1 MAETVKVK
9 KGDTLSAIAKANNT
23 TVAKIAAANPQIT
36 NVNLIKPNQVINI
49 PAPKATTSA
58 PTSGEVPNFKPIIT
72 PGPNTSGMFVGPIP
86 TGTTRTTSGYVVTP
100 TTTSTSTS
108 TSSTATSTSTSSTS
122 TDGGFTSNGNQALY
136 NGVPFNGIRNGITFI
151 NGYRQDMYNPDG
163 SDRTDGSGGNGK
175 DGKWTATDGTVFTDQ
190 AAYVAYQTMLNN
202 NAKGDYNAAQAAAAK
217 KAQDMADKRDAFAL
231 IQDTMKSFGFT
242 DTEVAQLTAFA
253 ETQIMDVNIGPN
265 QGILNMKALPVYQAR
280 FAGNQTR
287 LKAGKNALSEADY
300 LAQENAY
307 GEYMKAYGVQT
318 LGTRDQFATLIGN
331 DVSATELNKRLNLA
345 VDRVKNSDPEILKQL
360 KTYYPS
366 ITDSD
371 LVTYFLKPADA
382 LPDLEKKVATS
393 EISAA
398 AVGQGFSADM
408 TGAAALQAFGVTRE
422 KALTG
427 YQDLKTVLPVSE
439 RLAKIYGEAGIKYD
453 RAAGEAEFLT
463 NSADAAE
470 KRRRLKALER
480 NTFGGQTGVE
490 RGTSLSQSTQGKF

>member
-1 MAETVKVK
+1 MAAPKTTVTVKA
-9 KGDTLSAIAKANNT
+9 GDTLSAIAKANNT

-36 NVNLIKPNQVINI
+36 NVNVIKPKQVINLPAAKPSVNAAQGI
-49 PAPKATTSA
+49 PNAGYTTG
-58 PTSGEVPNFKPIIT
+58 SGVN
-72 PGPNTSGMFVGPIP
+72 
-86 TGTTRTTSGYVVTP
+86 
-100 TTTSTSTS
+100 TTTLAGIAAASGTPSPKVEVKPDPDKPDPDNPPKVKKEVSRVKNADGTF
-108 TSSTATSTSTSSTS
+108 TVTYDDGTVEIIGNPTD
-122 TDGGFTSNGNQALY
+122 DGGGPKT
-136 NGVPFNGIRNGITFI
+136 
-151 NGYRQDMYNPDG
+151 
-163 SDRTDGSGGNGK
+163 
-175 DGKWTATDGTVFTDQ
+175 WTASDGTVFTDQ
-190 AAYVAYQTMLNN
+190 AAFVAYQTMLNN
-202 NAKGDYNAAQAAAAK
+202 NARGDYNAAQAAAAK

-280 FAGNQTR
+280 FSGNQTR

-307 GEYMKAYGVQT
+307 GEYMKAYGVQS

-398 AVGQGFSADM
+398 AVGQGFAADM
-408 TGAAALQAFGVTRE
+408 TGAAALQALGVTRE

-427 YQDLKTVLPVSE
+427 YQDIKTVLPVSE
-439 RLAKIYGEAGIKYD
+439 RLSKIYGEAGINYD
-453 RAAGEAEFLT
+453 RAAGESEFLT

-490 RGTSLSQSTQGKF
+490 RGTSLNQSSQGRF

>member
-1 MAETVKVK
+1 MAEKKATVKVK
-9 KGDTLSAIAKANNT
+9 PGDSMSAIAAKAG
-23 TVAKIAAANPQIT
+23 VSLAAMKAANPQVA
-36 NVNLIKPNQVINI
+36 NPSLIKPNQVLNI
-49 PAPKATTSA
+49 PAAKPATPAKTTAA
-58 PTSGEVPNFKPIIT
+58 PVFNNDPATIALQRLQSGQALTPEQRTLLGLGNAAKPDPTKPDPNKPD
-72 PGPNTSGMFVGPIP
+72 PDKPDPDKP
-86 TGTTRTTSGYVVTP
+86 TGKKEVSRVKNADGTFTVTYDDGTTAIVGEP
-100 TTTSTSTS
+100 IG
-108 TSSTATSTSTSSTS
+108 
-122 TDGGFTSNGNQALY
+122 TDDGT
-136 NGVPFNGIRNGITFI
+136 GITK
-151 NGYRQDMYNPDG
+151 Y
-163 SDRTDGSGGNGK
+163 
-175 DGKWTATDGTVFTDQ
+175 TADDGTVFTDQ
-190 AAYVAYQTMLNN
+190 AAFVAYQSMLRA
-202 NAKGDYNAAQAAAAK
+202 NAKNDYNAAQALAAK

-307 GEYMKAYGVQT
+307 GEYMKAYGVQS

-439 RLAKIYGEAGIKYD
+439 RLAKIYGESGIKYD

>member
-1 MAETVKVK
+1 M
-9 KGDTLSAIAKANNT
+9 LRAN
-23 TVAKIAAANPQIT
+23 AT
-36 NVNLIKPNQVINI
+36 NN
-49 PAPKATTSA
+49 
-58 PTSGEVPNFKPIIT
+58 
-72 PGPNTSGMFVGPIP
+72 
-86 TGTTRTTSGYVVTP
+86 
-100 TTTSTSTS
+100 
-108 TSSTATSTSTSSTS
+108 
-122 TDGGFTSNGNQALY
+122 
-136 NGVPFNGIRNGITFI
+136 
-151 NGYRQDMYNPDG
+151 
-163 SDRTDGSGGNGK
+163 
-175 DGKWTATDGTVFTDQ
+175 
-190 AAYVAYQTMLNN
+190 
-202 NAKGDYNAAQAAAAK
+202 YNAAQTAAAK
-217 KAQDMADKRDAFAL
+217 IAEDQATKRDAFAL

-242 DTEVAQLTAFA
+242 DSEVAQLTTFA
-253 ETQIMDVNIGPN
+253 ETQIMAVTIGPN

-307 GEYMKAYGVQT
+307 GEYMKAYGVQS
-318 LGTRDQFATLIGN
+318 LGSRDQYATLIGN

-398 AVGQGFSADM
+398 AVGQGFAADM

-427 YQDLKTVLPVSE
+427 YQDIKTVLPVSE
-439 RLAKIYGEAGIKYD
+439 RLGKIYSEAGIKYD

-463 NSADAAE
+463 SNADAAE

-480 NTFGGQTGVE
+480 NTFSGQTGVE
-490 RGTSLSQSTQGKF
+490 RGTSLTQSTQGQF

>member
-1 MAETVKVK
+1 MAEKKTTVKVK
-9 KGDTLSAIAKANNT
+9 PGDSMSAIAAKAG
-23 TVAKIAAANPQIT
+23 VSLAAMKAANPQVA
-36 NVNLIKPNQVINI
+36 NPSLIKPNQVLNL
-49 PAPKATTSA
+49 PAAKPATPA
-58 PTSGEVPNFKPIIT
+58 PTSGALPSSFKPTIT

-86 TGTTRTTSGYVVTP
+86 TGTTRTTSGYVPTVVKDPTDPNAKDPDRKVKKEVSRVKNADGTFTVTYDDG
-100 TTTSTSTS
+100 TTSVVGDPTKD
-108 TSSTATSTSTSSTS
+108 
-122 TDGGFTSNGNQALY
+122 DGLTKY
-136 NGVPFNGIRNGITFI
+136 
-151 NGYRQDMYNPDG
+151 
-163 SDRTDGSGGNGK
+163 
-175 DGKWTATDGTVFTDQ
+175 TATDGTVFTDQ
-190 AAYVAYQTMLNN
+190 NAYVNYQAMLTN
-202 NAKGDYNAAQAAAAK
+202 NAKSDYNAAQAAAAK
-217 KAQDMADKRDAFAL
+217 TAQDMADKRDAFAL

-280 FAGNQTR
+280 FAGNKTR
-287 LKAGKNALSEADY
+287 LAAGKNALSEADY

-307 GEYMKAYGVQT
+307 GEYMKAYGVQS

-439 RLAKIYGEAGIKYD
+439 RLAKIYGESGIKYD

>member
-1 MAETVKVK
+1 MPVDDIDASDRK
-9 KGDTLSAIAKANNT
+9 LMNQAKAAAA
-23 TVAKIAAANPQIT
+23 AKAAEEAAAAANALANKALGKTTTYNQR
-36 NVNLIKPNQVINI
+36 VVDAIK
-49 PAPKATTSA
+49 
-58 PTSGEVPNFKPIIT
+58 
-72 PGPNTSGMFVGPIP
+72 
-86 TGTTRTTSGYVVTP
+86 TGTQSTVDVNANPVTSYAGTYTPDPTRDALTKLTGGGTLTDAERVLLGMGPAKTSTP
-100 TTTSTSTS
+100 TPTPKTTPTPTPTPSGNTT
-108 TSSTATSTSTSSTS
+108 TYTA
-122 TDGGFTSNGNQALY
+122 D
-136 NGVPFNGIRNGITFI
+136 
-151 NGYRQDMYNPDG
+151 
-163 SDRTDGSGGNGK
+163 
-175 DGKWTATDGTVFTDQ
+175 DGTKFTDQ
-190 AAYVAYQTMLNN
+190 NAFANYQGMLRA
-202 NAKGDYNAAQAAAAK
+202 NAKADYNAAQAAAAK
-217 KAQDMADKRDAFAL
+217 IAEDQATKRDAFAL

-242 DTEVAQLTAFA
+242 DSEVAQLTTFA

-280 FAGNQTR
+280 FAGNATR

-307 GEYMKAYGVQT
+307 GEYMKAYGVQS
-318 LGTRDQFATLIGN
+318 LGSRDQYATLIGN

-398 AVGQGFSADM
+398 AVGQGFAADM

-439 RLAKIYGEAGIKYD
+439 RLSKIYGESGIKYD

-480 NTFGGQTGVE
+480 GAFSAQTGVE
-490 RGTSLSQSTQGKF
+490 RGVSLGTSSQGQF

>member
-1 MAETVKVK
+1 MAEKKATVKVK
-9 KGDTLSAIAKANNT
+9 PGDSMSAIAAKAG
-23 TVAKIAAANPQIT
+23 VSLAAMKAANPQVA
-36 NVNLIKPNQVINI
+36 NPSLIKPNQVLNV
-49 PAPKATTSA
+49 PAATTKAATPAKA
-58 PTSGEVPNFKPIIT
+58 PSPSTVAAQAQAQIDKLQKQSDAIT
-72 PGPNTSGMFVGPIP
+72 KSQADSKAAAEADI
-86 TGTTRTTSGYVVTP
+86 
-100 TTTSTSTS
+100 
-108 TSSTATSTSTSSTS
+108 AAAKKEQ
-122 TDGGFTSNGNQALY
+122 TDQYAANQALAKEL
-136 NGVPFNGIRNGITFI
+136 GRVFDPKTGKI
-151 NGYRQDMYNPDG
+151 
-163 SDRTDGSGGNGK
+163 GGPIVKDVKDEGK
-175 DGKWTATDGTVFTDQ
+175 DDGTGVVKYTADDGTVFTDQ
-190 AAYVAYQTMLNN
+190 NAFATYQSMLRA
-202 NAKGDYNAAQAAAAK
+202 NAKNDYNTAQALAAK

-280 FAGNQTR
+280 FSGNQTR

-307 GEYMKAYGVQT
+307 GEYMKAYGVQS

-398 AVGQGFSADM
+398 AVGQGFAADM

-439 RLAKIYGEAGIKYD
+439 RLAKIYGESGIKYD

-480 NTFGGQTGVE
+480 GAFSAQTGVE
-490 RGTSLSQSTQGKF
+490 RGTSLTQSTQGQF

>member
-1 MAETVKVK
+1 M
-9 KGDTLSAIAKANNT
+9 LRAN
-23 TVAKIAAANPQIT
+23 A
-36 NVNLIKPNQVINI
+36 
-49 PAPKATTSA
+49 
-58 PTSGEVPNFKPIIT
+58 
-72 PGPNTSGMFVGPIP
+72 
-86 TGTTRTTSGYVVTP
+86 
-100 TTTSTSTS
+100 
-108 TSSTATSTSTSSTS
+108 
-122 TDGGFTSNGNQALY
+122 
-136 NGVPFNGIRNGITFI
+136 RN
-151 NGYRQDMYNPDG
+151 
-163 SDRTDGSGGNGK
+163 
-175 DGKWTATDGTVFTDQ
+175 
-190 AAYVAYQTMLNN
+190 
-202 NAKGDYNAAQAAAAK
+202 DYSAAQALAAK

-242 DTEVAQLTAFA
+242 DIEVAQLTAFA
-253 ETQIMDVNIGPN
+253 ETQIMDSNIGPN
-265 QGILNMKALPVYQAR
+265 QGILNMKALPTYQAR
-280 FAGNQTR
+280 FSGNQTR

-307 GEYMKAYGVQT
+307 GEYMKAYGVQS

-398 AVGQGFSADM
+398 AVGQGFAADM

-427 YQDLKTVLPVSE
+427 YQDLRTVLPVSE
-439 RLAKIYGEAGIKYD
+439 RLGTIYNEAGVKYD
-453 RAAGEAEFLT
+453 RAAGEAEFLKG
-463 NSADAAE
+463 NADAAE
-470 KRRRLKALER
+470 KRRRLKSLER
-480 NTFGGQTGVE
+480 SSFSAQTGVE
-490 RGTSLSQSTQGKF
+490 RGTSLSQSTQGQF

>member
-1 MAETVKVK
+1 MAEKKATVKVK
-9 KGDTLSAIAKANNT
+9 PGDSMSAIAAKAG
-23 TVAKIAAANPQIT
+23 VSLAAMKAANPQVA
-36 NVNLIKPNQVINI
+36 NPSLIKPNQVLNI
-49 PAPKATTSA
+49 PAATPVKSTTSSPA
-58 PTSGEVPNFKPIIT
+58 TVAAQAQAMIDKLS
-72 PGPNTSGMFVGPIP
+72 
-86 TGTTRTTSGYVVTP
+86 TRIK
-100 TTTSTSTS
+100 
-108 TSSTATSTSTSSTS
+108 
-122 TDGGFTSNGNQALY
+122 DIETSNAATIAENTAAQAALDKDKADQ
-136 NGVPFNGIRNGITFI
+136 FI
-151 NGYRQDMYNPDG
+151 ANEQLAKDLG
-163 SDRTDGSGGNGK
+163 RTYDPKTGKIGDPIVKTTDEGK
-175 DGKWTATDGTVFTDQ
+175 DDGTGVIKYTADDGTVFTDQ
-190 AAYVAYQTMLNN
+190 NAFATYQAMLRG
-202 NAKGDYNAAQAAAAK
+202 NAKSDYNAAQAAAAK
-217 KAQDMADKRDAFAL
+217 TAQDKADKRDAFAL

-280 FAGNQTR
+280 FSGNQTR

-307 GEYMKAYGVQT
+307 GEYMKAYGVQS

-398 AVGQGFSADM
+398 AVGQGFAADM

-422 KALTG
+422 QALTG
-427 YQDLKTVLPVSE
+427 YQDIKTVLPVSE
-439 RLAKIYGEAGIKYD
+439 RLAKIYGEAGLTYD
-453 RAAGEAEFLT
+453 RAAGEAEFLK

-470 KRRRLKALER
+470 KRRRLKELER
-480 NTFGGQTGVE
+480 GSFSGQSGVE
-490 RGTSLSQSTQGKF
+490 RGTSLSQSTQGMF

>member
-1 MAETVKVK
+1 MAKKKPTVKVK
-9 KGDTLSAIAKANNT
+9 PGDSMSAIAAKAG
-23 TVAKIAAANPQIT
+23 VSLAAMKAANPQVA
-36 NVNLIKPNQVINI
+36 NPSLIKPNQVLNLPTATTKTAT
-49 PAPKATTSA
+49 PAKAASPSTVAAQAQAQIKKLEAAAAAEEKRIADAKATAAADIAATKKEQTDQYTA
-58 PTSGEVPNFKPIIT
+58 NETLAKELGRVFDPKTGKI
-72 PGPNTSGMFVGPIP
+72 GGPIGKTADDGEDDG
-86 TGTTRTTSGYVVTP
+86 TGVIKY
-100 TTTSTSTS
+100 
-108 TSSTATSTSTSSTS
+108 TA
-122 TDGGFTSNGNQALY
+122 D
-136 NGVPFNGIRNGITFI
+136 
-151 NGYRQDMYNPDG
+151 
-163 SDRTDGSGGNGK
+163 
-175 DGKWTATDGTVFTDQ
+175 DGTVFTDQ
-190 AAYVAYQTMLNN
+190 NAFANYQAMLRANVRE
-202 NAKGDYNAAQAAAAK
+202 DYNTSQAAAAK
-217 KAQDMADKRDAFAL
+217 IAQEAAEKRDAFAL

-280 FAGNQTR
+280 FSGNQTR

-307 GEYMKAYGVQT
+307 GEYMKAYGVQS

-331 DVSATELNKRLNLA
+331 DVSATELNNRLNLA

-398 AVGQGFSADM
+398 AVGQGFAADM
-408 TGAAALQAFGVTRE
+408 GGAAALQAFGVTRE
-422 KALTG
+422 QALTG
-427 YQDLKTVLPVSE
+427 YQDIKTVLPVSE
-439 RLAKIYGEAGIKYD
+439 RLSKIYGEAGIKYD

-463 NSADAAE
+463 NNADAAE

-490 RGTSLSQSTQGKF
+490 RGTSLAQSTQGQF

>member
-1 MAETVKVK
+1 MPVDDIDLSDAKLMAQARAAAAAET
-9 KGDTLSAIAKANNT
+9 ARENAR
-23 TVAKIAAANPQIT
+23 AAAAAKPTTYNQR
-36 NVNLIKPNQVINI
+36 VVQAIK
-49 PAPKATTSA
+49 
-58 PTSGEVPNFKPIIT
+58 
-72 PGPNTSGMFVGPIP
+72 
-86 TGTTRTTSGYVVTP
+86 TGTQSTVDVNANPVTSYSGSYTPDPTRNALTKLTGGGTLTDAERALLGMGPATPANASTTKTKKEVSRTKNADGTFTVTYDDGTVSIEGTPSG
-100 TTTSTSTS
+100 
-108 TSSTATSTSTSSTS
+108 
-122 TDGGFTSNGNQALY
+122 D
-136 NGVPFNGIRNGITFI
+136 
-151 NGYRQDMYNPDG
+151 
-163 SDRTDGSGGNGK
+163 
-175 DGKWTATDGTVFTDQ
+175 DGKGPKTWTATDGTVFTDQ
-190 AAYVAYQTMLNN
+190 AAFVAYQTMLNN
-202 NAKGDYNAAQAAAAK
+202 NARGDYNAAQAAAAK
-217 KAQDMADKRDAFAL
+217 KAQDQADKRDAFAL

-280 FAGNQTR
+280 FSGNQTR

-307 GEYMKAYGVQT
+307 GEYMKAYGVQS

-398 AVGQGFSADM
+398 AVGQGFAADM
-408 TGAAALQAFGVTRE
+408 AGAEALQAFGVTRE

-439 RLAKIYGEAGIKYD
+439 RLSKIYGESGIKYD

-463 NSADAAE
+463 NNADAAE

-480 NTFGGQTGVE
+480 GTFSAQTGVE
-490 RGTSLSQSTQGKF
+490 RGVSLGTSTQGRF

>member
-1 MAETVKVK
+1 MAEKKPTVTVKP
-9 KGDTLSAIAKANNT
+9 GDSMSAIAAKAG
-23 TVAKIAAANPQIT
+23 VSLAAMKAANPQVA
-36 NVNLIKPNQVINI
+36 NPSLIKPNQVLNL
-49 PAPKATTSA
+49 PTPKAATPAKAAAA
-58 PTSGEVPNFKPIIT
+58 PVFNNDPATIALQRLQSGQTLT
-72 PGPNTSGMFVGPIP
+72 PEQRTLLGMGNP
-86 TGTTRTTSGYVVTP
+86 
-100 TTTSTSTS
+100 S

-122 TDGGFTSNGNQALY
+122 TSTSSTSTSTSTASTSAS
-136 NGVPFNGIRNGITFI
+136 GVTT
-151 NGYRQDMYNPDG
+151 YTADDG
-163 SDRTDGSGGNGK
+163 SK
-175 DGKWTATDGTVFTDQ
+175 FTDQ
-190 AAYVAYQTMLNN
+190 NAFVNYQAMLRANATNN
-202 NAKGDYNAAQAAAAK
+202 YNAAQAAAAK
-217 KAQDMADKRDAFAL
+217 TAEDQATKRDAFAL

-280 FAGNQTR
+280 FSGNQTR

-307 GEYMKAYGVQT
+307 GEYMKAYGVQS
-318 LGTRDQFATLIGN
+318 LGTRDQYATLIGN

-398 AVGQGFSADM
+398 AVGQGFAADM

-427 YQDLKTVLPVSE
+427 YQDIKTVLPVSE
-439 RLAKIYGEAGIKYD
+439 RLAKIYGEAGLTYD
-453 RAAGEAEFLT
+453 RAAGEAEFLK
-463 NSADAAE
+463 NNADAAE
-470 KRRRLKALER
+470 RRRRLKELER
-480 NTFGGQTGVE
+480 GSFSGQSGVE

>member
-1 MAETVKVK
+1 MAEKKPTVKVK
-9 KGDTLSAIAKANNT
+9 PGDSMSAIAAKAG
-23 TVAKIAAANPQIT
+23 VSLAAMKAANPQVA
-36 NVNLIKPNQVINI
+36 NPSLIKPNQVLNL
-49 PAPKATTSA
+49 PAPAPAKAATSA
-58 PTSGEVPNFKPIIT
+58 PTSGAVPNFKPT
-72 PGPNTSGMFVGPIP
+72 VTMGSNTSGMFVGPIP
-86 TGTTRTTSGYVVTP
+86 TGTTRTTSGYVPTVVEDPNKPDPNKPDPNKPTGKKEVSRVKNANGTFTVTYDDGTTEVVGDP
-100 TTTSTSTS
+100 TKD
-108 TSSTATSTSTSSTS
+108 
-122 TDGGFTSNGNQALY
+122 DGLTKY
-136 NGVPFNGIRNGITFI
+136 
-151 NGYRQDMYNPDG
+151 
-163 SDRTDGSGGNGK
+163 
-175 DGKWTATDGTVFTDQ
+175 TATDGTVFTDQ
-190 AAYVAYQTMLNN
+190 AAFVAYQNMLNN
-202 NAKGDYNAAQAAAAK
+202 NARGDYNAAQAAAAK
-217 KAQDMADKRDAFAL
+217 TAQDMADKRDAFAL

-280 FAGNQTR
+280 FAGNQAR

-307 GEYMKAYGVQT
+307 GEYMKAYGVQS
-318 LGTRDQFATLIGN
+318 LGSRDQYATLISN

-382 LPDLEKKVATS
+382 LPELEKKVATS

-398 AVGQGFSADM
+398 AVGQGFTADM
-408 TGAAALQAFGVTRE
+408 TGAAALQALGVTRE

-427 YQDLKTVLPVSE
+427 YQDIKTVLPVSE
-439 RLAKIYGEAGIKYD
+439 RLGKIYGEAGIKYD

-463 NSADAAE
+463 NNADAAE
-470 KRRRLKALER
+470 KRRRLRVLER
-480 NTFGGQTGVE
+480 NAFSGQTGVE

>member
-1 MAETVKVK
+1 MPIADIDPSDAKLMAQ
-9 KGDTLSAIAKANNT
+9 AKAAAAAKAAADKAKAAADARAAA
-23 TVAKIAAANPQIT
+23 VARAAANPATQT
-36 NVNLIKPNQVINI
+36 YNQRVVNAIK
-49 PAPKATTSA
+49 
-58 PTSGEVPNFKPIIT
+58 
-72 PGPNTSGMFVGPIP
+72 
-86 TGTTRTTSGYVVTP
+86 TGTQSTVDVNANPITLSTTKNPDNPPKVKKEVSRVKNADGTFTVTYDDGTTAVEGTP
-100 TTTSTSTS
+100 TP
-108 TSSTATSTSTSSTS
+108 
-122 TDGGFTSNGNQALY
+122 TD
-136 NGVPFNGIRNGITFI
+136 
-151 NGYRQDMYNPDG
+151 
-163 SDRTDGSGGNGK
+163 
-175 DGKWTATDGTVFTDQ
+175 DGKGGTKYTADDGTVFTDQ
-190 AAYVAYQTMLNN
+190 NAFVNYQAMLRANATNN
-202 NAKGDYNAAQAAAAK
+202 YNAAQAAAAK
-217 KAQDMADKRDAFAL
+217 KLQEQADKRDAFAL

-253 ETQIMDVNIGPN
+253 ETQIMDANIGPN

-280 FAGNQTR
+280 FSGNQTR

-307 GEYMKAYGVQT
+307 GEYMKAYGVQS

-398 AVGQGFSADM
+398 AVGQGFAADM
-408 TGAAALQAFGVTRE
+408 TGAAALQALGVTRE

-427 YQDLKTVLPVSE
+427 YQDIKTVLPVSE
-439 RLAKIYGEAGIKYD
+439 RLSKIYGESGIKYD
-453 RAAGEAEFLT
+453 RAAGESEFLA
-463 NSADAAE
+463 NNADAAE

-490 RGTSLSQSTQGKF
+490 RGTSLNQSSQGRF

>member
-1 MAETVKVK
+1 MAEKKPTVKVK
-9 KGDTLSAIAKANNT
+9 PGDSMSAIAAKAG
-23 TVAKIAAANPQIT
+23 VSLAAMKAANPQVA
-36 NVNLIKPNQVINI
+36 NPSLIKPNQVLNL
-49 PAPKATTSA
+49 PAAAPAKAVTPA
-58 PTSGEVPNFKPIIT
+58 PTSGAVSNFKPT
-72 PGPNTSGMFVGPIP
+72 VTMGSNTSGMFVGPIP
-86 TGTTRTTSGYVVTP
+86 TGTTRTTSGYVPTVVKDPNIKDPDPKDPDPDKPTGKKEVSRVKNADGTFTVTYD
-100 TTTSTSTS
+100 
-108 TSSTATSTSTSSTS
+108 
-122 TDGGFTSNGNQALY
+122 DGTVEIIGK
-136 NGVPFNGIRNGITFI
+136 P
-151 NGYRQDMYNPDG
+151 
-163 SDRTDGSGGNGK
+163 SGDDDSPK
-175 DGKWTATDGTVFTDQ
+175 TWTATDGTVFTDQ
-190 AAYVAYQTMLNN
+190 AAFVAYQTMLNA
-202 NAKGDYNAAQAAAAK
+202 NAKNDYNMAQSLAAK

-242 DTEVAQLTAFA
+242 DNEVAQLTAFA

-307 GEYMKAYGVQT
+307 GEYMKAYGVQS
-318 LGTRDQFATLIGN
+318 LGSRDQYAILIGN

-398 AVGQGFSADM
+398 AVGQGFAADM

-427 YQDLKTVLPVSE
+427 YQDIKTVLPVSE
-439 RLAKIYGEAGIKYD
+439 RLAKIYGEAGLTYD
-453 RAAGEAEFLT
+453 RAAGEAEFLK
-463 NSADAAE
+463 NNADAAE
-470 KRRRLKALER
+470 RRRRLKELER
-480 NTFGGQTGVE
+480 GSFSGQSGVE

>member
-1 MAETVKVK
+1 MAEKKATVKVK
-9 KGDTLSAIAKANNT
+9 PGDSMSAIAAKAG
-23 TVAKIAAANPQIT
+23 VSLAAMKAANPQVA
-36 NVNLIKPNQVINI
+36 NPSLIKPNQVLNL
-49 PAPKATTSA
+49 PTPKTTTPA
-58 PTSGEVPNFKPIIT
+58 PTSGALPSSFKPIIT

-86 TGTTRTTSGYVVTP
+86 TGTTRTTSGYVP
-100 TTTSTSTS
+100 TVVKDPTK
-108 TSSTATSTSTSSTS
+108 
-122 TDGGFTSNGNQALY
+122 TDPKDSD
-136 NGVPFNGIRNGITFI
+136 PK
-151 NGYRQDMYNPDG
+151 DPDPKVKKEV
-163 SDRTDGSGGNGK
+163 SRVKN
-175 DGKWTATDGTVFTDQ
+175 ADGTFTVTYDDGTTAIEGEPTGTDDGTGVIKYTADDGTIFTDQ
-190 AAYVAYQTMLNN
+190 NAFVNYQTMLRG
-202 NAKGDYNAAQAAAAK
+202 NAKSDYNAAQAAAAK
-217 KAQDMADKRDAFAL
+217 AAQDKADKRDAFAL

-280 FAGNQTR
+280 FSGNQTR

-307 GEYMKAYGVQT
+307 GEYMKAYGVQS
-318 LGTRDQFATLIGN
+318 LGTRDQYATLIGN

-398 AVGQGFSADM
+398 AVGQGFAADM

-427 YQDLKTVLPVSE
+427 YQDIKTVLPVSE
-439 RLAKIYGEAGIKYD
+439 RLAKIYGEAGLTYD
-453 RAAGEAEFLT
+453 RAAGEAEFLK

-470 KRRRLKALER
+470 KRRRLKELER
-480 NTFGGQTGVE
+480 GSFSGQSGVE

>member
-1 MAETVKVK
+1 MK
-9 KGDTLSAIAKANNT
+9 
-23 TVAKIAAANPQIT
+23 AANPQVA
-36 NVNLIKPNQVINI
+36 NPSLIKPNQVLNV
-49 PAPKATTSA
+49 PAAAPAKAA
-58 PTSGEVPNFKPIIT
+58 
-72 PGPNTSGMFVGPIP
+72 
-86 TGTTRTTSGYVVTP
+86 VTP
-100 TTTSTSTS
+100 ASVAAQAQAQIDKLQKQSDAIAKS
-108 TSSTATSTSTSSTS
+108 QADSKAAAEADIAAAKKEQ
-122 TDGGFTSNGNQALY
+122 TDQYAANQALAKQL
-136 NGVPFNGIRNGITFI
+136 GRTFDPKTGKI
-151 NGYRQDMYNPDG
+151 
-163 SDRTDGSGGNGK
+163 GGPIVKTEDDEKDEGK
-175 DGKWTATDGTVFTDQ
+175 DDGTGVIKYTADDGTVFTDQ
-190 AAYVAYQTMLNN
+190 NAFATYQAMLRG
-202 NAKGDYNAAQAAAAK
+202 NAKSDYNAAQAAAAK
-217 KAQDMADKRDAFAL
+217 TAQDKADKRDAFAL

-280 FAGNQTR
+280 FSGNQTR

-307 GEYMKAYGVQT
+307 GEYMKAYGVQS

-439 RLAKIYGEAGIKYD
+439 RLAKIYGESGIKYD

-480 NTFGGQTGVE
+480 GAFSAQTGVE
-490 RGTSLSQSTQGKF
+490 RGTSLTQSTQGQF

>member
-1 MAETVKVK
+1 MAEKVKVK
-9 KGDTLSAIAKANNT
+9 SGDSMSAIAAKAG
-23 TVAKIAAANPQIT
+23 VSLAAMKAANPQVK
-36 NVNLIKPNQVINI
+36 NPSLIKPGQVLNV
-49 PAPKATTSA
+49 PVAK
-58 PTSGEVPNFKPIIT
+58 PTQNSVRADVSKQAQTMIT
-72 PGPNTSGMFVGPIP
+72 KLEA
-86 TGTTRTTSGYVVTP
+86 RLKELE
-100 TTTSTSTS
+100 
-108 TSSTATSTSTSSTS
+108 
-122 TDGGFTSNGNQALY
+122 TSNAATIAENTTAQAALDKDVTDQFAANQALAKELGRVFDPKTGKIGGPIGKTA
-136 NGVPFNGIRNGITFI
+136 N
-151 NGYRQDMYNPDG
+151 DG
-163 SDRTDGSGGNGK
+163 ED
-175 DGKWTATDGTVFTDQ
+175 DGTGVIKYTADDGTPFTDQ
-190 AAYVAYQTMLNN
+190 NAFANYQAMLRANVRE
-202 NAKGDYNAAQAAAAK
+202 DYNTSQAAAAK
-217 KAQDMADKRDAFAL
+217 IAQEKAEKRDAFAL

-280 FAGNQTR
+280 FSGNQTR

-307 GEYMKAYGVQT
+307 GEYMKAYGVQS

-398 AVGQGFSADM
+398 AVGQGFAADM
-408 TGAAALQAFGVTRE
+408 GGAAALQAFGVTRE
-422 KALTG
+422 QALTG

-439 RLAKIYGEAGIKYD
+439 RLGKIYSEAGIKYD

-463 NSADAAE
+463 SNADAAE

-480 NTFGGQTGVE
+480 NTFSGQTGVE
-490 RGTSLSQSTQGKF
+490 RGTSLTQSTQGQF

>member
-1 MAETVKVK
+1 MAEKVKVK
-9 KGDTLSAIAKANNT
+9 SGDSMSAIAAKAG
-23 TVAKIAAANPQIT
+23 VSLAAMKAANPQVK
-36 NVNLIKPNQVINI
+36 NPSLIKPGQVLNV
-49 PAPKATTSA
+49 PVAK
-58 PTSGEVPNFKPIIT
+58 PTQNSVRADVSKQAQTMIT
-72 PGPNTSGMFVGPIP
+72 KLEA
-86 TGTTRTTSGYVVTP
+86 RLKELE
-100 TTTSTSTS
+100 
-108 TSSTATSTSTSSTS
+108 
-122 TDGGFTSNGNQALY
+122 TSNAATIAENTTAQAALDKDVTDQFAANQALAKELGRVFDPKTGKIGGPIGKTA
-136 NGVPFNGIRNGITFI
+136 N
-151 NGYRQDMYNPDG
+151 DG
-163 SDRTDGSGGNGK
+163 ED
-175 DGKWTATDGTVFTDQ
+175 DGTGVIKYTADDGTPFTDQ
-190 AAYVAYQTMLNN
+190 NAFANYQAMLRANVRE
-202 NAKGDYNAAQAAAAK
+202 DYNTSQAAAAK
-217 KAQDMADKRDAFAL
+217 IAQEKAEKRDAFAL

-280 FAGNQTR
+280 FSGNQTR

-307 GEYMKAYGVQT
+307 GEYMKAYGVQS

-398 AVGQGFSADM
+398 AVGQGFAADM
-408 TGAAALQAFGVTRE
+408 GGAAALQAFGVTRE
-422 KALTG
+422 QALTG

-439 RLAKIYGEAGIKYD
+439 RLGKIYSEAGIKYD

-463 NSADAAE
+463 NNADAAE

-490 RGTSLSQSTQGKF
+490 RGTSLTQSTQGQF

>member
-1 MAETVKVK
+1 MAIDDIDPSDRK
-9 KGDTLSAIAKANNT
+9 LMAQAKAAAAAKAAADKAKAAADARAAA
-23 TVAKIAAANPQIT
+23 VARAAANPPTQTYNQRVVNAIKTGTQSTVDVNANPIT
-36 NVNLIKPNQVINI
+36 LSTTKKTDNP
-49 PAPKATTSA
+49 PKVKKEVGRVKNADGTFTVTYDDGTTSVE
-58 PTSGEVPNFKPIIT
+58 G
-72 PGPNTSGMFVGPIP
+72 
-86 TGTTRTTSGYVVTP
+86 TP
-100 TTTSTSTS
+100 TP
-108 TSSTATSTSTSSTS
+108 
-122 TDGGFTSNGNQALY
+122 TD
-136 NGVPFNGIRNGITFI
+136 
-151 NGYRQDMYNPDG
+151 
-163 SDRTDGSGGNGK
+163 
-175 DGKWTATDGTVFTDQ
+175 DGKGTKYTADDGTVFTDQ
-190 AAYVAYQTMLNN
+190 NAFVNYQAMLRG
-202 NAKGDYNAAQAAAAK
+202 NAKSDYAAAQAAAAK
-217 KAQDMADKRDAFAL
+217 AALDIAEKRDAFAL

-253 ETQIMDVNIGPN
+253 ETQIMDSNIGPN

-280 FAGNQTR
+280 FSGNQTR

-307 GEYMKAYGVQT
+307 GEYMKAYGVQS

-398 AVGQGFSADM
+398 AVGQGFTADM
-408 TGAAALQAFGVTRE
+408 TGAAALQALGVTRE

-427 YQDLKTVLPVSE
+427 YQDIKTVLPVSE
-439 RLAKIYGEAGIKYD
+439 RLSKIYGESGIKYD
-453 RAAGEAEFLT
+453 RAAGESEFLA
-463 NSADAAE
+463 NNADAAE

-490 RGTSLSQSTQGKF
+490 RGTSLNQSSQGRF

>member
-1 MAETVKVK
+1 MAEKKATVKVK
-9 KGDTLSAIAKANNT
+9 PGDSMSAIAAKAG
-23 TVAKIAAANPQIT
+23 VSLAAMKAANPQVA
-36 NVNLIKPNQVINI
+36 NPSLIKPNQVLNL
-49 PAPKATTSA
+49 PAPKAATPAKAAAA
-58 PTSGEVPNFKPIIT
+58 PVFNNDPATIALQRLQSGQTLTPEQRTLLGLSNAATPDPNKPD
-72 PGPNTSGMFVGPIP
+72 PNKPDPNKPDPDKP
-86 TGTTRTTSGYVVTP
+86 TGKKEVSRVKNADGTFTVTYDDGTVEIIGKPSGDDKGPQT
-100 TTTSTSTS
+100 
-108 TSSTATSTSTSSTS
+108 
-122 TDGGFTSNGNQALY
+122 
-136 NGVPFNGIRNGITFI
+136 
-151 NGYRQDMYNPDG
+151 
-163 SDRTDGSGGNGK
+163 
-175 DGKWTATDGTVFTDQ
+175 WTATDGTVFTDQ
-190 AAYVAYQTMLNN
+190 AAFVAYQTMLNA
-202 NAKGDYNAAQAAAAK
+202 NAKNDYNMAQSLAAK

-280 FAGNQTR
+280 FSGNQTR

-307 GEYMKAYGVQT
+307 GEYMKAYGVQS
-318 LGTRDQFATLIGN
+318 LGTRDQYATLIGN

-398 AVGQGFSADM
+398 AVGQGFAADM

-427 YQDLKTVLPVSE
+427 YQDIKTVLPVSE
-439 RLAKIYGEAGIKYD
+439 RLAKIYGEAGLTYD
-453 RAAGEAEFLT
+453 RAAGEAEFLK

-470 KRRRLKALER
+470 KRRRLKELER
-480 NTFGGQTGVE
+480 SSFSGQSGVE

>member
-1 MAETVKVK
+1 MAEKKATVKVK
-9 KGDTLSAIAKANNT
+9 PGDSMSAIAAKAG
-23 TVAKIAAANPQIT
+23 VSLAAMKAANPQVA
-36 NVNLIKPNQVINI
+36 NPSLIKPNQVLNI
-49 PAPKATTSA
+49 PAPKATTPA
-58 PTSGEVPNFKPIIT
+58 PTSGAVPNFKPTIT

-86 TGTTRTTSGYVVTP
+86 TGTTRTTSGYVPTVVKDPTKTDPKDPDPKVKKEVSRVKNADGTFTVTYDDG
-100 TTTSTSTS
+100 TTSVVGDPTKD
-108 TSSTATSTSTSSTS
+108 
-122 TDGGFTSNGNQALY
+122 DGLTKY
-136 NGVPFNGIRNGITFI
+136 
-151 NGYRQDMYNPDG
+151 
-163 SDRTDGSGGNGK
+163 
-175 DGKWTATDGTVFTDQ
+175 TATDGTVFTDQ
-190 AAYVAYQTMLNN
+190 NAYVNYQAMLTN
-202 NAKGDYNAAQAAAAK
+202 NAKSDYNAAQAAAAK
-217 KAQDMADKRDAFAL
+217 TAQDMADKRDAFAL

-280 FAGNQTR
+280 FSGNQTR

-307 GEYMKAYGVQT
+307 GEYMKAYGVQS

-439 RLAKIYGEAGIKYD
+439 RLAKIYGESGIKYD

-470 KRRRLKALER
+470 RRRRLKALER

-490 RGTSLSQSTQGKF
+490 RGTSLTQSTQGQF

>member
-1 MAETVKVK
+1 MADKKATVTVKP
-9 KGDTLSAIAKANNT
+9 GDSMSAIAAKAG
-23 TVAKIAAANPQIT
+23 VSLSAMKAANPQVA
-36 NVNLIKPNQVINI
+36 NPSLIKPNQVLNLPAAK
-49 PAPKATTSA
+49 PAPEKTVAEAA
-58 PTSGEVPNFKPIIT
+58 PTFNNDPATIALQRL
-72 PGPNTSGMFVGPIP
+72 TSGQTLTPEQRTLLGMNNPTAPDPNKPDPNKPDPNKPSGKKEVSRVKNADGTFTVTYDDGTISIEGTP
-86 TGTTRTTSGYVVTP
+86 TGTGEKT
-100 TTTSTSTS
+100 
-108 TSSTATSTSTSSTS
+108 
-122 TDGGFTSNGNQALY
+122 
-136 NGVPFNGIRNGITFI
+136 
-151 NGYRQDMYNPDG
+151 
-163 SDRTDGSGGNGK
+163 
-175 DGKWTATDGTVFTDQ
+175 WTATDGTVFTDQ
-190 AAYVAYQTMLNN
+190 AAFVAYQNMLNN
-202 NAKGDYNAAQAAAAK
+202 NARGDYNAAQAAAAK
-217 KAQDMADKRDAFAL
+217 TAQDMADKRDAFAL

-242 DTEVAQLTAFA
+242 DIEVAQLTAFA

-307 GEYMKAYGVQT
+307 GEYMKAYGVQS
-318 LGTRDQFATLIGN
+318 LGSRDQYATLIGN

-398 AVGQGFSADM
+398 AVGQGFAADM

-439 RLAKIYGEAGIKYD
+439 RLSKIYGEAGIKYD

-480 NTFGGQTGVE
+480 GAFSAQTGVE
-490 RGTSLSQSTQGKF
+490 RGVSLGTSTQGQF

>member
-1 MAETVKVK
+1 MAEKKATVTVKP
-9 KGDTLSAIAKANNT
+9 GDSMSAIAAKAGVTLSAMK
-23 TVAKIAAANPQIT
+23 AANPQVA
-36 NVNLIKPNQVINI
+36 NPSLIKPNQVLNLPAAKSSVNAAQGI
-49 PAPKATTSA
+49 PNGGYTTGSGVNTNTLA
-58 PTSGEVPNFKPIIT
+58 GIAAASGTSTSG
-72 PGPNTSGMFVGPIP
+72 
-86 TGTTRTTSGYVVTP
+86 
-100 TTTSTSTS
+100 TSTSTS
-108 TSSTATSTSTSSTS
+108 TSSTSTSTSTSTTSTSTSSTS
-122 TDGGFTSNGNQALY
+122 ASTSST
-136 NGVPFNGIRNGITFI
+136 PT
-151 NGYRQDMYNPDG
+151 
-163 SDRTDGSGGNGK
+163 S
-175 DGKWTATDGTVFTDQ
+175 WTASDGTVFTDQ
-190 AAYVAYQTMLNN
+190 NAYVNYQAMLNA
-202 NAKGDYNAAQAAAAK
+202 NATNSYNAAQAAAAK
-217 KAQDMADKRDAFAL
+217 AALDVAEKRDAFAL

-253 ETQIMDVNIGPN
+253 ETQIMDSNIGPN

-280 FAGNQTR
+280 FSGNQTR

-307 GEYMKAYGVQT
+307 GEYMKAYGVQS

-398 AVGQGFSADM
+398 AVGQGFAADM
-408 TGAAALQAFGVTRE
+408 TGAAALQALGVTRE

-427 YQDLKTVLPVSE
+427 YQDIKTVLPVSE
-439 RLAKIYGEAGIKYD
+439 RLSKIYGESGIKYD
-453 RAAGEAEFLT
+453 RAAGESEFLA
-463 NSADAAE
+463 NNADAAE

-490 RGTSLSQSTQGKF
+490 RGTSLNQSSQGRF

>member
-1 MAETVKVK
+1 
-9 KGDTLSAIAKANNT
+9 
-23 TVAKIAAANPQIT
+23 
-36 NVNLIKPNQVINI
+36 
-49 PAPKATTSA
+49 
-58 PTSGEVPNFKPIIT
+58 
-72 PGPNTSGMFVGPIP
+72 
-86 TGTTRTTSGYVVTP
+86 
-100 TTTSTSTS
+100 
-108 TSSTATSTSTSSTS
+108 
-122 TDGGFTSNGNQALY
+122 
-136 NGVPFNGIRNGITFI
+136 
-151 NGYRQDMYNPDG
+151 
-163 SDRTDGSGGNGK
+163 
-175 DGKWTATDGTVFTDQ
+175 
-190 AAYVAYQTMLNN
+190 MLRG
-202 NAKGDYNAAQAAAAK
+202 NAKSDYNAAQAAAAK
-217 KAQDMADKRDAFAL
+217 AAQDKADKRDAFAL

-280 FAGNQTR
+280 FSGNQTR

-307 GEYMKAYGVQT
+307 GEYMKAYGVQS

-490 RGTSLSQSTQGKF
+490 RGTSLAQSTQGQF

>member
-49 PAPKATTSA
+49 PAPKATTPA
-58 PTSGEVPNFKPIIT
+58 PTSGAVPNFKPTIT

-86 TGTTRTTSGYVVTP
+86 TGTTRTTSGYVPTVVKDPDKPDPDKPKGKKEVSRVKNADGTFTVTYDDGTTAIEGEP
-100 TTTSTSTS
+100 TG
-108 TSSTATSTSTSSTS
+108 
-122 TDGGFTSNGNQALY
+122 TD
-136 NGVPFNGIRNGITFI
+136 
-151 NGYRQDMYNPDG
+151 
-163 SDRTDGSGGNGK
+163 
-175 DGKWTATDGTVFTDQ
+175 DGKGGTKYTADDGTIFTDQ
-190 AAYVAYQTMLNN
+190 AAFVAYQSMLRA
-202 NAKGDYNAAQAAAAK
+202 NAKNDYNAAQALAAK
-217 KAQDMADKRDAFAL
+217 AAQDKADKRDAFAL

-280 FAGNQTR
+280 FSGNQTR

-307 GEYMKAYGVQT
+307 GEYMKAYGVQS

-427 YQDLKTVLPVSE
+427 YQDLKTILPVSE
-439 RLAKIYGEAGIKYD
+439 RLAKIYGESGIKYD

-480 NTFGGQTGVE
+480 GAFSAQTGVE
-490 RGTSLSQSTQGKF
+490 RGTSLTQSTQGQF